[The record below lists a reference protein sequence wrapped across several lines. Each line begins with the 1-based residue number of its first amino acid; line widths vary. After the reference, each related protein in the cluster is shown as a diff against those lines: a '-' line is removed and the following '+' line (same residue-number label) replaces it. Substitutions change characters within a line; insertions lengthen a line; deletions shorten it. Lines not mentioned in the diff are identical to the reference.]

1 MSITLSE
8 KAAEKIK
15 SLMAGHD
22 MPETACLRVGV
33 RGGGCEGFTYTLDV
47 ADKPGPQ
54 DQTFTSH
61 DVQVV
66 CDPKSYPSITGTEID
81 YDETLLKGGFVF
93 RNPNARTNCHCGSS
107 FSK

>member
-15 SLMAGHD
+15 SLLVSHK

-33 RGGGCEGFTYTLDV
+33 RGGGCEGLTYALDV
-47 ADKPGPQ
+47 ADKPAPQ
-54 DQTFTSH
+54 DEVFLSH
-61 DVQVV
+61 DVRVV
-66 CDPKSYPSITGTEID
+66 CDAKSFPLIKGTEID
-81 YDETLLKGGFVF
+81 YDDTLIKGGFVF
-93 RNPNARTNCHCGSS
+93 RNPNAHTACSCGSS